1 MLWGAKAE
9 SEWDDMSKIIAIVTG
24 ASSGLGREF
33 ARQIDTMT
41 GLDEIWLIARRRERL
56 VELAAELKTDT
67 RILALDLLQE
77 SSFAIIESELKQQK
91 PVVSILIN
99 NAGKGKAGRFAS
111 IKREYNSELL
121 RLNVLA
127 IMQLTNLVLPYCA
140 AGSRILQISSVA
152 AFMPQPGFSVYAASK
167 TFVLSFA
174 RALNEELRRE
184 KITVTAVC
192 PNPMETEFFNNGSG
206 KSKLNWI
213 KSLGIEQPE
222 KVVRVALA
230 RSARGKDVSVS
241 CIAGKLLHLVGKF
254 LPHRICMRVISKMG
268 Y

>member
-1 MLWGAKAE
+1 MGAKAKG
-9 SEWDDMSKIIAIVTG
+9 EWDDMSKIIAIVTG

-33 ARQIDTMT
+33 AHQIDTMAD
-41 GLDEIWLIARRRERL
+41 LDEIWLIARRRERL
-56 VELAAELKTDT
+56 VELAAELNTDT

-111 IKREYNSELL
+111 IEREYNSELL

-167 TFVLSFA
+167 
-174 RALNEELRRE
+174 ALQHLRGLMRMRW
-184 KITVTAVC
+184 K
-192 PNPMETEFFNNGSG
+192 
-206 KSKLNWI
+206 
-213 KSLGIEQPE
+213 
-222 KVVRVALA
+222 R
-230 RSARGKDVSVS
+230 
-241 CIAGKLLHLVGKF
+241 
-254 LPHRICMRVISKMG
+254 LP
-268 Y
+268 